1 MIRLR
6 HAQSGNFAY
15 VNYQVVR
22 MQIFLL
28 STNVQVDPLNVFF
41 IIPDSHLHLK
51 IVNQR
56 LGQHIFGG
64 I

>member
-6 HAQSGNFAY
+6 HAQLGNFAY
-15 VNYQVVR
+15 VNYQVVH
-22 MQIFLL
+22 MQFLL
-28 STNVQVDPLNVFF
+28 STNVQVDPLYVFF

-56 LGQHIFGG
+56 LGQDTFGG